1 MKTFFKNIGNTI
13 VKKLRKHP
21 LICNFV
27 LSVVLAFVL
36 EVLGRQ
42 TFDLSAVGFVDQRSK
57 MFLYSIFIIFVTYSV
72 TLITKRRLFS
82 YIIVTLLWSIVGIVN
97 FMMLSSRNTPFT
109 YVDITLMKSVLPVM
123 NNYFSPLEIGAM
135 GALLLI
141 ALVLLVVAYM
151 YLPIEEHLNR
161 KGGFIKV
168 IVIIAVFS
176 GVTSYGFKSGMLVDQ
191 IHNIRIA
198 FSDYG
203 TPYCFSITA
212 LKNGI
217 DKPSDYSEKKI
228 KKIEKRTQK
237 KVAKMKK
244 EKVKKPNIIFVQLE
258 SHFDITQVKGV
269 KFNKDPLPNFHK
281 YMKGYSSGQLS
292 MPSYGAGTANSEF
305 ELITGMNLDHFGA
318 AEYPYK
324 TVLQNTTTE
333 SMATVLKNYGYKAHA
348 IHDNSAAFYDRDLVF
363 SQLGF
368 DTFTTKESMNI
379 KKWTENGWAKDQILT
394 GCIMDSLDST
404 KGQDYV
410 YCISVQGH
418 GAYPDEQ
425 ILEDPEITVSGAP
438 TEEENNKWEYYVNEI
453 HEMDNFVKEL
463 TDKLAD
469 YPEDVV
475 LVMYGDHLPTMGLT
489 VEDLKNKYL
498 FQTEYV
504 MWDNFGL
511 KKKNENL
518 AAYQMAAEVMD
529 RVGIHEGT
537 VFRYHQARRNTRN
550 YQVDLETLQ
559 YDLLY
564 GKRYS
569 YGESGE
575 SPYLRTRMRM
585 GIYDVTLDS
594 IQCISEADHTY
605 YIKGTEFT
613 PSSEI
618 KLNGEWYDT
627 VYINPT
633 TLMITGTELND
644 FDRLAVIQRS
654 NSSTRKPLSKSY
666 DRSCYALYS
675 NNKWKLTESAGA
687 NEN

>member
-21 LICNFV
+21 LICNLV

-42 TFDLSAVGFVDQRSK
+42 TFDLSAVGFVNQRSK

-161 KGGFIKV
+161 KSGFIKV

-654 NSSTRKPLSKSY
+654 NSSTRKALSKSY
-666 DRSCYALYS
+666 DRSAYMLY
-675 NNKWKLTESAGA
+675 NENKWKIPSEDS
-687 NEN
+687 

>member
-1 MKTFFKNIGNTI
+1 
-13 VKKLRKHP
+13 
-21 LICNFV
+21 
-27 LSVVLAFVL
+27 
-36 EVLGRQ
+36 
-42 TFDLSAVGFVDQRSK
+42 
-57 MFLYSIFIIFVTYSV
+57 
-72 TLITKRRLFS
+72 
-82 YIIVTLLWSIVGIVN
+82 
-97 FMMLSSRNTPFT
+97 
-109 YVDITLMKSVLPVM
+109 
-123 NNYFSPLEIGAM
+123 
-135 GALLLI
+135 
-141 ALVLLVVAYM
+141 
-151 YLPIEEHLNR
+151 
-161 KGGFIKV
+161 
-168 IVIIAVFS
+168 
-176 GVTSYGFKSGMLVDQ
+176 
-191 IHNIRIA
+191 
-198 FSDYG
+198 
-203 TPYCFSITA
+203 
-212 LKNGI
+212 
-217 DKPSDYSEKKI
+217 
-228 KKIEKRTQK
+228 
-237 KVAKMKK
+237 MKK

-258 SHFDITQVKGV
+258 SHFDVTQVKGL
-269 KFNKDPLPNFHK
+269 KFNKDPLENFHK
-281 YMKGYSSGQLS
+281 YMKQYSSGQLS

-324 TVLQNTTTE
+324 TVLQDTTTE
-333 SMATVLKNYGYKAHA
+333 SMATVLKQYGYKAHA
-348 IHDNSAAFYDRDLVF
+348 IHDNSASFYDRDLVF

-379 KKWTENGWAKDQILT
+379 RKWTENGWAKDGILT
-394 GCIMDSLDST
+394 GYIMDSLNST
-404 KGQDYV
+404 KNQDYV

-418 GAYPDEQ
+418 GDYPTTQ
-425 ILEDPEITVSGAP
+425 IIENPEIKVEGIKDEALK
-438 TEEENNKWEYYVNEI
+438 NKYTYYVNQVYQ
-453 HEMDNFVKEL
+453 MDQFVGR
-463 TDKLAD
+463 
-469 YPEDVV
+469 
-475 LVMYGDHLPTMGLT
+475 LVKALEKRGEPTILCMYGDHLPTMGLT
-489 VEDLKNKYL
+489 VEDVENKYL

-675 NNKWKLTESAGA
+675 NNKWKLTESAGT

>member
-27 LSVVLAFVL
+27 LSVMLAFVL

-161 KGGFIKV
+161 KSGFIKV

-675 NNKWKLTESAGA
+675 NNKWKFTESAGM

>member
-1 MKTFFKNIGNTI
+1 MSEILSYEKFVENLRAYLLDALNLQEERIYFK
-13 VKKLRKHP
+13 VKDEAGMTP
-21 LICNFV
+21 
-27 LSVVLAFVL
+27 
-36 EVLGRQ
+36 EG
-42 TFDLSAVGFVDQRSK
+42 D
-57 MFLYSIFIIFVTYSV
+57 
-72 TLITKRRLFS
+72 RLFVECNVS
-82 YIIVTLLWSIVGIVN
+82 PEGKEVCGIHTEELYEDYLDGISIKRIGDTVT
-97 FMMLSSRNTPFT
+97 
-109 YVDITLMKSVLPVM
+109 D
-123 NNYFSPLEIGAM
+123 EI
-135 GALLLI
+135 
-141 ALVLLVVAYM
+141 
-151 YLPIEEHLNR
+151 
-161 KGGFIKV
+161 
-168 IVIIAVFS
+168 
-176 GVTSYGFKSGMLVDQ
+176 
-191 IHNIRIA
+191 
-198 FSDYG
+198 
-203 TPYCFSITA
+203 
-212 LKNGI
+212 LK
-217 DKPSDYSEKKI
+217 
-228 KKIEKRTQK
+228 
-237 KVAKMKK
+237 
-244 EKVKKPNIIFVQLE
+244 
-258 SHFDITQVKGV
+258 
-269 KFNKDPLPNFHK
+269 
-281 YMKGYSSGQLS
+281 
-292 MPSYGAGTANSEF
+292 
-305 ELITGMNLDHFGA
+305 
-318 AEYPYK
+318 
-324 TVLQNTTTE
+324 
-333 SMATVLKNYGYKAHA
+333 
-348 IHDNSAAFYDRDLVF
+348 
-363 SQLGF
+363 
-368 DTFTTKESMNI
+368 
-379 KKWTENGWAKDQILT
+379 
-394 GCIMDSLDST
+394 CLDST
-404 KGQDYV
+404 EGPDYV
-410 YCISVQGH
+410 YTISVQGH

-511 KKKNENL
+511 KKKKENL

-633 TLMITGTELND
+633 TLMITGTDLND

-654 NSSTRKPLSKSY
+654 NSSTRKALSKSY
-666 DRSCYALYS
+666 DRSAYMLY
-675 NNKWKLTESAGA
+675 NENKWKIPSEDS
-687 NEN
+687 

>member
-1 MKTFFKNIGNTI
+1 MKW
-13 VKKLRKHP
+13 
-21 LICNFV
+21 CNFFNKISLILQALGCAV
-27 LSVVLAFVL
+27 LYFVIEAICRHSFTEAWTYMTTRPLVFAYNAAFIFTTMLIVYLFRKRIFWRIFVGSLWLFLGIVNGVLLLNRVTPFTGPDVKNLTDGLSIAKKYLTPTQMTIGAVLLGIAVLILLIILIRSPKYRGKLKYKVNIPLVLVGVLAFGGITQLALEKRVL
-36 EVLGRQ
+36 
-42 TFDLSAVGFVDQRSK
+42 S
-57 MFLYSIFIIFVTYSV
+57 
-72 TLITKRRLFS
+72 
-82 YIIVTLLWSIVGIVN
+82 
-97 FMMLSSRNTPFT
+97 
-109 YVDITLMKSVLPVM
+109 
-123 NNYFSPLEIGAM
+123 NYFGN
-135 GALLLI
+135 I
-141 ALVLLVVAYM
+141 AIAY
-151 YLPIEEHLNR
+151 E
-161 KGGFIKV
+161 
-168 IVIIAVFS
+168 
-176 GVTSYGFKSGMLVDQ
+176 
-191 IHNIRIA
+191 
-198 FSDYG
+198 DYG
-203 TPYCFSITA
+203 YPYCLATTIFNT
-212 LKNGI
+212 GI
-217 DKPSDYSEKKI
+217 SAPRDYSKSEI
-228 KKIEKRTQK
+228 KRIEKSEENLPET
-237 KVAKMKK
+237 K
-244 EKVKKPNIIFVQLE
+244 EGSHPNILFLQLE
-258 SHFDITQVKGV
+258 SFFDPTLV
-269 KFNKDPLPNFHK
+269 NYLELSEDPIPNFRK
-281 YMKGYSSGQLS
+281 LMKEYSSGYYKV
-292 MPSYGAGTANSEF
+292 PSVGAGTANTEF
-305 ELITGMNLDHFGA
+305 ESITGMSLHYFGPG
-318 AEYPYK
+318 EYPYK
-324 TVLQNTTTE
+324 SILKETTCE
-333 SMATVLKNYGYKAHA
+333 SAPYVLKNLGYTAHA
-348 IHDNSAAFYDRDLVF
+348 VHNNEANFYGRRSIF
-363 SQLGF
+363 PNLGF
-368 DTFTTKESMNI
+368 DTFTSAEYMKDENQKNPLGWTKDSV
-379 KKWTENGWAKDQILT
+379 LT
-394 GCIMDSLDST
+394 DEIVKCLDST
-404 KGQDYV
+404 EGPDYV
-410 YCISVQGH
+410 YTISVQGH
-418 GAYPDEQ
+418 GDYPSEPV
-425 ILEDPEITVSGAP
+425 LENPEITVSGAP
-438 TEEENNKWEYYVNEI
+438 TDELNNKWEYYVNQI

-463 TDKLAD
+463 TDRLAD

-489 VEDLKNKYL
+489 VEDVENKYL

-654 NSSTRKPLSKSY
+654 NSSTQKPLSKSY

-675 NNKWKLTESAGA
+675 NNKWKLTESAGT